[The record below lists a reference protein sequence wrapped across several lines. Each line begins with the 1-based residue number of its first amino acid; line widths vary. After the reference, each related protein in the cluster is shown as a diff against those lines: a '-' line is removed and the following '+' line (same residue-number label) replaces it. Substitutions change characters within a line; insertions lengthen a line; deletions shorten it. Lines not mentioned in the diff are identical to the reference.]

1 MWGVYVFVLSG
12 FWEICLALL
21 FVFDHATVDMNE
33 LSMGMAF
40 LVQLVLGN
48 IKMMIATNKRKD
60 IEWLSEQ
67 TEVAPFYREH
77 DEE

>member
-1 MWGVYVFVLSG
+1 MWGVYVFCLSG

-21 FVFDHATVDMNE
+21 FIFDHKTVDMNE

-48 IKMMIATNKRKD
+48 IKMLIATNKRKD
-60 IEWLSEQ
+60 IEWLCEQ
-67 TEVAPFYREH
+67 TEVAPFYREY